1 MAGRKE
7 RKDPFS
13 YFDDM
18 IRDLEKEFEDMER
31 EFFEAAKKGE
41 VKTYG
46 PYVYGFSVTVGPD
59 GKPVVEEFGNIK
71 RLGNKP
77 VISEE
82 REPVVDVIE
91 KKDEISVVAE
101 VPGVDKNSIKVT
113 VDGNKLTISA
123 NSPDKKYY
131 KEVEL
136 PAKVDEN
143 SAKATYKNGVLEV
156 TFKKIETS
164 SGKEIK
170 VE

>member
-1 MAGRKE
+1 MAGKKE
-7 RKDPFS
+7 KKDPFS

-18 IRDLEKEFEDMER
+18 IRELEKEFEDMEK
-31 EFFEAAKKGE
+31 EFFETAKKGE

-59 GKPVVEEFGNIK
+59 GKPMVEEFGNIK

-101 VPGVDKNSIKVT
+101 VTGVDKNSIKVT

-156 TFKKIETS
+156 TLKKIETN

>member
-1 MAGRKE
+1 MAGKKE
-7 RKDPFS
+7 KKDPFS

-18 IRDLEKEFEDMER
+18 IRELEKEFEDMEK
-31 EFFEAAKKGE
+31 EFFETAKKGE

-59 GKPVVEEFGNIK
+59 GKPMVEEFGNIK

-156 TFKKIETS
+156 TLKKIETN